1 MKGYFRFEISGDGRE
16 KKPYLQNKK
25 TGKKSPLPSAMI
37 RILARSF
44 KRKVTPLSGRREPE
58 CKISGSLTGSERK
71 TGNPFDLMV
80 SPAVK

>member
-1 MKGYFRFEISGDGRE
+1 VISGLKFRGDGRE
-16 KKPYLQNKK
+16 KKPYPQNKK
-25 TGKKSPLPSAMI
+25 TGRKSPLPGAMI

-58 CKISGSLTGSERK
+58 CKISGGLTGTPIK
-71 TGNPFDLMV
+71 TGNPFSLVV